1 MLKIYDLYECH
12 NEDEV
17 NDFIEE
23 RKSIPTEHL
32 PYCYKLNTVVEDDS
46 RNGSFYLAENDRCVW
61 WFGPRNRTGIARS
74 DDYSWF
80 CFRTED
86 GKYHKF
92 DMTDIA
98 RSRAAMNKI
107 LEWIARGS
115 ASGGPVLNLAQD
127 EVEFM
132 DI

>member
-1 MLKIYDLYECH
+1 MLTIYDLAEYRS
-12 NEDEV
+12 EDEI
-17 NDFIEE
+17 DDYIEH
-23 RKSIPTEHL
+23 RKSIPTNEL
-32 PYCYKLNTVVEDDS
+32 PYSYDLNNVVEDDYHA
-46 RNGSFYLAENDRCVW
+46 GSFYLAKNDNCVW

-74 DDYSWF
+74 DDYKWF

-115 ASGGPVLNLAQD
+115 ASDGPILNLASD

>member
-1 MLKIYDLYECH
+1 MLKIYDLAEYRS
-12 NEDEV
+12 EDEI
-17 NDFIEE
+17 DDYIEH
-23 RKSIPTEHL
+23 RKSIPTSDL
-32 PYCYKLNTVVEDDS
+32 PRSYDLNTVVEDDYHA
-46 RNGSFYLAENDRCVW
+46 GSFYLAENDSCVW

-74 DDYSWF
+74 DDYKWF

-98 RSRAAMNKI
+98 RSRAAMHKI

-115 ASGGPVLNLAQD
+115 ASDGPILNLAQD